1 MLDIKKLN
9 KYIRKKLEDSTK
21 KTYTVKFTTK
31 ELLVVFQSFT
41 PEQKVRL
48 LKQVDPKNYED
59 ILFILEDKWLKNI
72 EDWYKLN

>member
-21 KTYTVKFTTK
+21 KTYTVKFTTE

-59 ILFILEDKWLKNI
+59 ILFILEDK
-72 EDWYKLN
+72 

>member
-21 KTYTVKFTTK
+21 KTYTVKFTTE

-72 EDWYKLN
+72 EDWYK